1 VLLSLVL
8 MFVAVVFF
16 SSQPGNGIVLV
27 CGLLSSQ
34 DCCDLYRFALV
45 DDSKTFTLQPGPSGT
60 TQLVTIGNIN
70 FEVLSVLTVQFTVDD
85 DRGPS
90 YSTYYNVVVRD
101 INESP
106 TDITLSM
113 PVTRTITLNVDETA
127 TIGTLVGTFSS
138 KDPDTWQSFSY
149 KLLNNGAAPPPF
161 YVDQPVP
168 FGTAQLRTNQTL
180 DYDATPQYSVS
191 CHFSVCVTIPLL
203 LHSKTLSGKSA
214 RCRVKLIVG
223 EDVIIVWRCG
233 GAGGMLMQVVNNL
246 MPFVAPGPYNVTYQC
261 FFGVSCACRS
271 LCKLLITV
279 SSIALC
285 HILRRWILS

>member
-1 VLLSLVL
+1 MLLTLVV
-8 MFVAVVFF
+8 MFVAVVSF

-27 CGLLSSQ
+27 CGLLLFCQ
-34 DCCDLYRFALV
+34 DCCDSYRFALV

-113 PVTRTITLNVDETA
+113 PLTLTITLNVNETA
-127 TIGTLVGTFSS
+127 AIGTLVGTFSS

-161 YVDQPVP
+161 YVDQPVA
-168 FGTAQLRTNQTL
+168 FGPATLRTNTTL
-180 DYDATPQYSVS
+180 DYDAIAQYSVR
-191 CHFSVCVTIPLL
+191 
-203 LHSKTLSGKSA
+203 G
-214 RCRVKLIVG
+214 
-223 EDVIIVWRCG
+223 
-233 GAGGMLMQVVNNL
+233 
-246 MPFVAPGPYNVTYQC
+246 
-261 FFGVSCACRS
+261 
-271 LCKLLITV
+271 LC
-279 SSIALC
+279 
-285 HILRRWILS
+285 